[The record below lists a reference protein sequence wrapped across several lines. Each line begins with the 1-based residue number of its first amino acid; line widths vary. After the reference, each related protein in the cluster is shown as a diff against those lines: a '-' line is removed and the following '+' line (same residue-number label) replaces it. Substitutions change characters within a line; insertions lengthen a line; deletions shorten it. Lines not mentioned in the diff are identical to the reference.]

1 MMMSKYPEP
10 GWLQSHTE
18 ELRRE
23 VIELY
28 RSQGHTLV
36 PEVIDR
42 AMVEA
47 LSELIEFLYRRIDA
61 FEDLCRRQDQQEVGR
76 TIQLH

>member
-1 MMMSKYPEP
+1 MMSKYPEP

-28 RSQGHTLV
+28 RSQGHLV
-36 PEVIDR
+36 PPEIIDR

-47 LSELIEFLYRRIDA
+47 FSELIEFLYRRIDVL
-61 FEDLCRRQDQQEVGR
+61 EDLCRRQDRQEAGQR

>member
-23 VIELY
+23 VIKLY

-42 AMVEA
+42 ATVEA
-47 LSELIEFLYRRIDA
+47 LSEVIEILYRRIDA
-61 FEDLCRRQDQQEVGR
+61 LEALCRRQDQQEAGR

>member
-1 MMMSKYPEP
+1 MMPKYPEP

-28 RSQGHTLV
+28 RSKGHTLIT
-36 PEVIDR
+36 EVIDR

-47 LSELIEFLYRRIDA
+47 FSELIEFLYRRIDA
-61 FEDLCRRQDQQEVGR
+61 LEDLCRRHDRQEAGQR